1 MVFFWQFPINF
12 VPLQLVSKP
21 KAFMKEHYESQTDL
35 RLQEEIKAR
44 EIVEAKLRTYMN
56 LNHEVRTPLSLIIS
70 SLVSLLKEDEDPH
83 RRSIYETMRRNTER
97 LLKLVHQILDIGKAE
112 QGMMQMHMCETDLI
126 GFFDDIHQLFAQLSK
141 AKMII
146 FNFEHDMQLL
156 PVWID
161 RNHFDKA
168 IVNIIT
174 NAFKFT
180 PVGGT
185 ITLRVERDEKH
196 VYIYV
201 RDTGI
206 GIPEEK
212 LPHIFYRF
220 YQALLTV
227 DERNIGTGIGLD
239 LTHLLVDL
247 HHGHIEVHN
256 NSDGPG
262 CEFKIT
268 LPLGCDHLTPQ
279 EMLLEKENV
288 THFNRLLEDELPN
301 MHIPTDLRER
311 SRQQIVVV
319 ESEADVSDFLI
330 SELQDDYEVTLCTT
344 GGDGLAM
351 VSALLPDLVIT
362 DMRIPDMDGRSLC
375 ARLKASSITG
385 HIPVILLTSSNEN
398 GEYDRLEGVEADA
411 DAYVAR
417 PFDMDVLRRIIV
429 NLLHRYRMLK
439 LKYSRTDRLE
449 ELIDEVK
456 MKSPDEKLLE
466 RIMSVINNNLSNSD
480 LCVDMIADEAG
491 ISRVHLN
498 RKMKEL
504 TGQTPYDYIRSI
516 RLKRAAQLLAE
527 GDANVSEVMY
537 ACGFSNAASFSTV
550 FKKAYGMSPRE
561 YMEHQSRQS

>member
-44 EIVEAKLRTYMN
+44 EIAEAKLRTYMN

-212 LPHIFYRF
+212 LPHIFDRF

-362 DMRIPDMDGRSLC
+362 DMRIPDMDGRPLC

>member
-44 EIVEAKLRTYMN
+44 EIAEAKLRTYMN

-212 LPHIFYRF
+212 LPHIFDRF

-362 DMRIPDMDGRSLC
+362 DMRIPDMDGRALC

-561 YMEHQSRQS
+561 YMARDYY

>member
-44 EIVEAKLRTYMN
+44 EIAEAKLRTYMN

-212 LPHIFYRF
+212 LPHIFDRF

-330 SELQDDYEVTLCTT
+330 SELQDDYEVTLSTT

-362 DMRIPDMDGRSLC
+362 DMRIPDMDGRALC

-466 RIMSVINNNLSNSD
+466 RIMTVINNNLSNSD

-561 YMEHQSRQS
+561 YMARDYY

>member
-44 EIVEAKLRTYMN
+44 EIAEAKLRTYMN

-212 LPHIFYRF
+212 LPHIFDRF

-330 SELQDDYEVTLCTT
+330 SELQDDYEVTLSTT

-362 DMRIPDMDGRSLC
+362 DMRIPDMDGRALC

-466 RIMSVINNNLSNSD
+466 RIMTVINNNLSNSD

-527 GDANVSEVMY
+527 GGANVSEVMY
-537 ACGFSNAASFSTV
+537 ACGFSSAASFSTV

-561 YMEHQSRQS
+561 YMARDYY